1 MESELKIK
9 VNNISKVFKMYNT
22 PMDKMR
28 EAFSVSGKI
37 LHTDFYAITDLSFSV
52 KKGEILGIMGRN
64 GSGKSTLLKM
74 ITGILEPTEGNIE
87 VSGKISSLLE
97 LGTGF
102 NMEYTGIENVF
113 FYGTLMGFT
122 RSQMEEK
129 LSEIIAF
136 AEIGDYVYQPVKTY
150 SSGMFARLAFS
161 CAINVEP
168 DILIVDEI
176 LSVGDMRFQAK
187 CFNKFKEFKEK
198 DVTIL
203 YVGHDVGMMRTFC
216 DRAMWIN
223 KGKLVDIGDP
233 TFISAKYT
241 EFMYLDDI
249 TEFTDYKLLQTES
262 ILEKLEDTEVI
273 EIDNVTES
281 IQDQEALEIQE
292 PQKSEIKIG
301 NSLFPESIAHWGS
314 SPGMI
319 KEAKVCDESGKEK
332 NYFSAPDKIKII
344 IKFDVE
350 NDVNVEDF
358 SVAFSIKNTEGTDIL
373 VKTTYDEGINIEKG
387 CNQEISFEF
396 ISRLSNGDYYLV
408 VALENRENASISYF
422 EYIEGAVYFKMY
434 TAKKI
439 FGIVD
444 IETDVVYNKKK
455 IEKE

>member
-1 MESELKIK
+1 MDSEFKIK
-9 VNNISKVFKMYNT
+9 VSNISKVFKMYNT

-102 NMEYTGIENVF
+102 NMEYTGIDNIF

-122 RSQMEEK
+122 RSQMEGK
-129 LSEIIAF
+129 LSEIISF

-176 LSVGDMRFQAK
+176 LSVGDMRFQSK
-187 CFNKFKEFKEK
+187 CFNKFKDFKEK
-198 DVTIL
+198 NVTIL

-216 DRAMWIN
+216 DRAMWLN

-249 TEFTDYKLLQTES
+249 TEFTDYKMIQTELPEENS
-262 ILEKLEDTEVI
+262 ENISVYEVENTEELTKENILAV
-273 EIDNVTES
+273 
-281 IQDQEALEIQE
+281 QE

-301 NSLFPESIAHWGS
+301 DSLFPESIAHWGS
-314 SPGMI
+314 NPGMV
-319 KEAKVCDESGKEK
+319 KEAKICDEFGKEK
-332 NYFSAPDKIKII
+332 NYFSAMDKMKII

-350 NDVNVEDF
+350 NNINVEDF
-358 SVAFSIKNTEGTDIL
+358 SVAFSIKNKEGTDIL
-373 VKTTYDEGINIEKG
+373 VKTTYDEGINIRKG
-387 CNQEISFEF
+387 FNQEISFNF
-396 ISRLSNGDYYLV
+396 VSRLSNGDYYLV

-439 FGIVD
+439 FGVVD
-444 IETDVVYNKKK
+444 IETDVIYNKIKL
-455 IEKE
+455 EKE

>member
-1 MESELKIK
+1 MDSEFKIK
-9 VNNISKVFKMYNT
+9 VSNISKVFKMYNT

-102 NMEYTGIENVF
+102 NMEYTGIDNIF

-122 RSQMEEK
+122 RSQMEGK

-176 LSVGDMRFQAK
+176 LSVGDMRFQSK
-187 CFNKFKEFKEK
+187 CFNKFKDFKEK

-249 TEFTDYKLLQTES
+249 TEFTDYKMIQTELPEENLENIS
-262 ILEKLEDTEVI
+262 VYEVESTEELTKDNILAV
-273 EIDNVTES
+273 
-281 IQDQEALEIQE
+281 QE

-301 NSLFPESIAHWGS
+301 DSLFPESIAHWGS
-314 SPGMI
+314 KPGMV
-319 KEAKVCDESGKEK
+319 KEAKICDEFGKEK
-332 NYFSAPDKIKII
+332 NYFSAMDKMKII

-350 NDVNVEDF
+350 NNINVEDF
-358 SVAFSIKNTEGTDIL
+358 SVAFSIKNKEGTDIL
-373 VKTTYDEGINIEKG
+373 VKTTYDEGINIKKG
-387 CNQEISFEF
+387 FNQEISFNF
-396 ISRLSNGDYYLV
+396 VSRLSNGDYYLV

-439 FGIVD
+439 FGVVD
-444 IETDVVYNKKK
+444 IETDVIYNKIKL
-455 IEKE
+455 EKE